1 MKRNAAYWTKQLKLE
16 THPEGGSFAS
26 SFAAGSTIE
35 TPTGTRPLYTSIYF
49 MLAAGEISHFHQ
61 LQSDELWYYHD
72 GNALTVHMISNNG
85 EYSSVKLGLDLEK
98 GEQPQILV
106 PAGAIFGSSMI
117 ESGDY
122 ALVGCMVSPGFDFE
136 DFKLFTEE
144 ELVKQF
150 PQHTEI
156 IKKLTP

>member
-16 THPEGGSFAS
+16 THPEGGSFAGA
-26 SFAAGSTIE
+26 FAAGSTIE
-35 TPTGTRPLYTSIYF
+35 TPAGTRPLYTSIYF
-49 MLAAGEISHFHQ
+49 MLADGEISHFHQ

-72 GNALTVHMISNNG
+72 GNALTVHMISTDG

-144 ELVKQF
+144 ELVEQF

-156 IKKLTP
+156 IKKMTP